1 MNRSRVIRSPRLIQS
16 QPLIVVWE
24 RRRLAKDSCTG
35 IWSLWALVSPGRLWE
50 NRDVV
55 QRRHVHRLWRNA
67 SLPRPSSS
75 LSLFFCQA
83 FFFSLCLIRRNPLL
97 TWSRCYFYPHAHMTL
112 CQYNDAKSVHAV
124 HSQPCM
130 HTSHRYSHLTHTLP
144 HNLSQAV
151 FTPLIKCT
159 SCYSSHFFP
168 SFVLIIVC
176 TC

>member
-83 FFFSLCLIRRNPLL
+83 FFFLSVWSGGTPFSPDRVAIFTLTL
-97 TWSRCYFYPHAHMTL
+97 TWPCVNTMMLNLSMLFT
-112 CQYNDAKSVHAV
+112 
-124 HSQPCM
+124 HSPACTPPTDI
-130 HTSHRYSHLTHTLP
+130 HTSLTPCRTTWAKQFLHL
-144 HNLSQAV
+144 
-151 FTPLIKCT
+151 
-159 SCYSSHFFP
+159 
-168 SFVLIIVC
+168 
-176 TC
+176 